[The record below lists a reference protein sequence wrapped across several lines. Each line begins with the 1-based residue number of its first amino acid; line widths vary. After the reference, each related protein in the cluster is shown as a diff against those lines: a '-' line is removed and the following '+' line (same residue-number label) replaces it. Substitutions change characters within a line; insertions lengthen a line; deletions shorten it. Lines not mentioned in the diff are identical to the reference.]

1 MALEYP
7 DLLLPDAAAWRAW
20 LDENHAQAPGVRLI
34 LGRKG
39 GTLTALNY
47 DGALDEALCFGWIDG
62 QSRSRDEESFFQRF
76 TPRRP
81 RSSWSLRNVGHIE
94 RLEREGRM
102 RPAGRAAVE
111 AAHAD
116 GRWESAYAGPA
127 TAQVP
132 ADLLAAIAAE
142 PRAQAMFDVLTAQ
155 NRYAL
160 VFRLSRLKTD
170 AARQRTIAGFVQLL
184 ARYEAPYPQKRLPD

>member
-20 LDENHAQAPGVRLI
+20 LEEHHAQAPGVRLI

-81 RSSWSLRNVGHIE
+81 RSSWSLRNVGHVE

-111 AAHAD
+111 AALAD

-160 VFRLSRLKTD
+160 VFRLCQLKTD
-170 AARQRTIAGFVQLL
+170 AARQRKIAGFVQLL
-184 ARYEAPYPQKRLPD
+184 ARHEAPYPQKRLPD